1 MVTENRRSTVFWP
14 YFSESAGLSGSSQM
28 ERNVSSASMAAAI
41 SSTFCGSA
49 RLTSMEAGSGFVP
62 SSCSMISGL
71 VVMELLK
78 FSSACSLVVKPTLS
92 TPSMPW
98 IIAVTAS
105 MDSGGAS
112 SAT

>member
-1 MVTENRRSTVFWP
+1 
-14 YFSESAGLSGSSQM
+14 
-28 ERNVSSASMAAAI
+28 
-41 SSTFCGSA
+41 
-49 RLTSMEAGSGFVP
+49 
-62 SSCSMISGL
+62 MISGL

-105 MDSGGAS
+105 MDSCGAS